1 MDVSS
6 RVLDAQDGVL
16 ISVSGEFDVH
26 TAGQVRDALHEAEA
40 LTPPPAVIT
49 VGLSGV
55 TFMDSTGLGV
65 LIGAVNRAQA
75 REGRI
80 VLAEPTS
87 RVLRLLA
94 LTGMDEH
101 FEIVSAPA

>member
-6 RVLDAQDGVL
+6 RVLEGQDGVL

-26 TAGQVRDALHEAEA
+26 TAGQVRDEFSEAEA
-40 LTPPPAVIT
+40 LTPTPTVIT
-49 VGLSGV
+49 VELSEV

-65 LIGAVNRAQA
+65 LIGALGRATA

-80 VLAEPTS
+80 VLAHPTS

-94 LTGMDEH
+94 LTGMDGR